1 VVGLRKTRYAVKQP
15 ELYPVIQYLESF
27 VPRKELRE
35 LRREADEG
43 EYSDWE
49 YKEALENYWE
59 EKIRQGIY
67 CSDCGKRLS
76 WKEVEDGVMFVGKPV
91 CKKDLNRRMDW

>member
-1 VVGLRKTRYAVKQP
+1 LRKTRYAVKQP

-49 YKEALENYWE
+49 YKEARAQLLGR
-59 EKIRQGIY
+59 KDKAGDLLQRLRQEALMEG
-67 CSDCGKRLS
+67 S
-76 WKEVEDGVMFVGKPV
+76 
-91 CKKDLNRRMDW
+91 

>member
-1 VVGLRKTRYAVKQP
+1 MKGNTATGSTK
-15 ELYPVIQYLESF
+15 
-27 VPRKELRE
+27 
-35 LRREADEG
+35 RRAR
-43 EYSDWE
+43 
-49 YKEALENYWE
+49 NYWE

-67 CSDCGKRLS
+67 CSGCGKRLS